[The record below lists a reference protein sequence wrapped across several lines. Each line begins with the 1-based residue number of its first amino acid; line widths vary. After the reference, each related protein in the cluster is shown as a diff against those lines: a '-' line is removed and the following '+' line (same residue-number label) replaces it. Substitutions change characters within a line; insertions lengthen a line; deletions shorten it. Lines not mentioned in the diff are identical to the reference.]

1 MAKPDKIEKNLA
13 HAQGDTPEEL
23 VKLREWWN
31 AHGNQVTIA
40 LLVVLA
46 VVLGVRWYNS
56 HQESRRAAAAAS
68 LATAAGRADE
78 AGIGLAYGHPDA
90 AQLDDAEAALEGV
103 IAEGNSQTAPLAR
116 LRLAALRFS
125 RGRHDLAAA
134 DYEALLAESPSPDF
148 AALARI
154 GLAHC
159 AEAAGRFE
167 EAAGLFRSFRADL
180 PSSHLA
186 NDALL
191 GEARCLILQGTDA
204 SRQEARE
211 LLGDFLIDVSGD
223 SEPSPWAAFAQ
234 ELISD
239 ADRLVPPARPAAD
252 VIGALLTPAED
263 LPAPPADEPAPPA
276 VDEAPAAEPA
286 AETEPSAEEP
296 GA

>member
-1 MAKPDKIEKNLA
+1 MSGGHVE
-13 HAQGDTPEEL
+13 HAAGT
-23 VKLREWWN
+23 
-31 AHGNQVTIA
+31 G
-40 LLVVLA
+40 
-46 VVLGVRWYNS
+46 GVREADLSGALQDTDDGLGPFSGAGWS
-56 HQESRRAAAAAS
+56 
-68 LATAAGRADE
+68 AGRADE

-103 IAEGNSQTAPLAR
+103 IAEGNAQTAPLAR

-159 AEAAGRFE
+159 AEAAGRFA
-167 EAAGLFRSFRADL
+167 EAACLFRSFRADL

-204 SRQEARE
+204 SRQEAR
-211 LLGDFLIDVSGD
+211 
-223 SEPSPWAAFAQ
+223 Q
-234 ELISD
+234 
-239 ADRLVPPARPAAD
+239 PAR
-252 VIGALLTPAED
+252 
-263 LPAPPADEPAPPA
+263 
-276 VDEAPAAEPA
+276 
-286 AETEPSAEEP
+286 S
-296 GA
+296 